1 MPQVNSGLDT
11 ESLEWVPAS
20 PGNTQIGE
28 SNVDTQYHGPSAW
41 DFLTAD
47 IDLSNGTT
55 RIFNELE
62 TYRSLFNV
70 TLNSRELRSG
80 LEEVCNTL
88 ERLERLADWM
98 DNADLRQWLIVEEEH
113 KRLWS
118 GWKRFTE
125 KEGNDM

>member
-11 ESLEWVPAS
+11 ESLEWVPTS

-28 SNVDTQYHGPSAW
+28 SDVDTQYHGPSAW
-41 DFLTAD
+41 DFMTAD

-62 TYRSLFNV
+62 TYHSSFNV

-80 LEEVCNTL
+80 LEEVRNNWKGL
-88 ERLERLADWM
+88 KDW
-98 DNADLRQWLIVEEEH
+98 QT
-113 KRLWS
+113 
-118 GWKRFTE
+118 GWIMRT
-125 KEGNDM
+125 